1 MKIENRLKLLASENS
16 NYAPLLAQWE
26 FDKRLLSRALN
37 SVSNSFPHYSLHDT
51 SHSSTII
58 NQIEKIIAPN
68 ISYLSATDCWLILEA
83 CYWHDSGMI
92 INHDEKMGLVKDRDF
107 ISYLTSL
114 KNDGGDFSVDAA
126 SILNGI
132 DKEDIEKLLGDSQS
146 LMFII
151 ADYYRS
157 KHAARSEEHVNN
169 PNKIGVDSPRT
180 YLIPKRLISIL
191 GKICSCHG
199 KSSDSILELQKAT
212 DGMDLEDYAHPR
224 YVAGLLR
231 IGDLLDID
239 DGRFCETLL
248 KSISKSPRTS
258 CAHKRKHESIKNLYI
273 DSRVIEIKAECEDY
287 ESFSVQQAWFDYIQ
301 SEFDFQKRVWNE
313 IVPNQDYISL
323 PTVNNVSCEIKGYL
337 TVKGEVPKV
346 TLDKERI
353 YQYLTGNLIYRNATP
368 YLREL
373 IQNSIDAIHNKV
385 WEKYFLEGVGEGV
398 NIYSCEL
405 VKLKAFNELLKNE
418 SVNISLERVG
428 ANGCKLVIRD
438 TGLGMSIQDIG
449 KIINVGSKNQGAKKA
464 IVNSMPDWAKPSGY
478 FGIGFQSV
486 FSASD
491 SVIIETK
498 QDGDL
503 CYQVN
508 FIKNEGRLP
517 NVGVKEIKRKWF
529 EGTRI
534 EMYIHE
540 DKLDDITLLS
550 ESTRRK
556 LYYIEADDGYVDP
569 LITATYD
576 SEQKLSDIKRKV
588 RDQIEST
595 FKSCSVN
602 IIFNGD
608 VIDTGSFSY
617 DFADFNSGIEFNF
630 DIANDKTKK
639 LSLLY
644 RRGVVESHNY
654 HPFLKG
660 AVNIFGGDASDWL
673 SINRDGLRSDK
684 YRVVNELIANG
695 VKNNADKIYDASENK
710 KIASLFLC
718 SETAHYS
725 DDWKEIMV
733 NGVSLD
739 SVYNEGSSV
748 DFMLSNSGRENNY
761 YEFEGAEPNPVDVI
775 CTFSS
780 LVLKSGKVPVFS
792 GIEDKHGYVIDK
804 VSMRVVNDRNDVD
817 YIIAPRLVK
826 ENIDSFAIGKTKRTA
841 ILCYSSKYDKIALEY
856 KLAPS
861 EIFIFGY
868 FSFIE
873 FDRNNHPGVLFLPNL
888 LSGDKFEDEIDII
901 FDFYAK
907 NNIVLDKGLLASL
920 YHECWTELSI
930 CPPKKTSEESV
941 ID

>member
-1 MKIENRLKLLASENS
+1 MKIENRLKLLASENP

-37 SVSNSFPHYSLHDT
+37 SVSNSFPHYSLHDA

-68 ISYLSATDCWLILEA
+68 IVHLSATDCWLILEA

-92 INHDEKMGLVKDRDF
+92 VNHDEKRGLVKDRDF
-107 ISYLTSL
+107 INYLTTL
-114 KNDGGDFSVDAA
+114 KNNGGDFSVDAA
-126 SILNGI
+126 SILDGI
-132 DKEDIEKLLGDSQS
+132 DKENVEKLLGDSQS

-180 YLIPKRLISIL
+180 YLIPQRLISIL

-199 KSSDSILELQKAT
+199 KASESILELQKAT
-212 DGMDLEDYAHPR
+212 DGMDLGDYAHPR

-258 CAHKRKHESIKNLYI
+258 CIHKRKHESIKNLYI

-287 ESFSVQQAWFDYIQ
+287 ESFSVQQSWFDYIQ
-301 SEFDFQKRVWNE
+301 SEFDFQKRVWND

-373 IQNSIDAIHNKV
+373 IQNSIDAIYNKV
-385 WEKYFLEGVGEGV
+385 WEKYFLEEIENESNV
-398 NIYSCEL
+398 YDCEL
-405 VKLKAFNELLKNE
+405 NKLTAFNELLKYE
-418 SVNISLERVG
+418 SVNVTLERVD
-428 ANGCKLVIRD
+428 ADGCKLVIRD

-449 KIINVGSKNQGAKKA
+449 KIINVGSKNKGDKQAT
-464 IVNSMPDWAKPSGY
+464 INSMPDWAKPSGY

-491 SVIIETK
+491 SVTIETK
-498 QDGDL
+498 KDGDL
-503 CYQVN
+503 CYQVH
-508 FIKNEGRLP
+508 FKKVEGRLP
-517 NVGVKEIKRKWF
+517 NVGIKEIKRKWF

-540 DKLDDITLLS
+540 NKLEDITLLS
-550 ESTRRK
+550 DKARRK
-556 LYYIEADDGYVDP
+556 LFYIDAGDKYIDP

-576 SEQKLSDIKRKV
+576 SEQKLYDVKRKII
-588 RDQIEST
+588 DQIDST
-595 FKSCSVN
+595 FKGCGV
-602 IIFNGD
+602 IIEFNGEA
-608 VIDTGSFSY
+608 IDSDSFNY
-617 DFADFNSGIEFNF
+617 EFTDFNSGVEFNF
-630 DIANDKTKK
+630 EIANDRTKK
-639 LSLLY
+639 FSLLY
-644 RRGVVESHNY
+644 RRGVIESHSY

-660 AVNIFGGDASDWL
+660 AVNIFGGDASNWL
-673 SINRDGLRSDK
+673 SINRDGLRNDK
-684 YRVVNELIANG
+684 YREVYEIIMDG
-695 VKNNADKIYDASENK
+695 VKKNAAKIYHSSDSK

-718 SETAHYS
+718 SETTHFS
-725 DDWKEIMV
+725 DDWKKIMV
-733 NGVSLD
+733 NGVSLE
-739 SVYNEGSSV
+739 SIYNGSASV
-748 DFMLSNSGRENNY
+748 DFMLNISSHDNNH
-761 YEFEGAEPNPVDVI
+761 YEFEGSEPNPLDVI

-780 LVLKSGKVPVFS
+780 LVLKNGKVPVFS

-804 VSMRVVNDRNDVD
+804 VTMRVVNDRSDVD
-817 YIIAPRLVK
+817 YIITPRLVK
-826 ENIDSFAIGKTKRTA
+826 ENVDSFAIGKTKRTA
-841 ILCYSSKYDKIALEY
+841 VICYSEKYDRIAL
-856 KLAPS
+856 KSNVVPS
-861 EIFIFGY
+861 EIFTFGY

-873 FDRNNHPGVLFLPNL
+873 FERDNHPGVLFLPNL
-888 LSGDKFEDEIDII
+888 LSDNDFEDEIDII
-901 FDFYAK
+901 FDFYTK
-907 NNIVLDKGLLASL
+907 IGVVLDKDILATL
-920 YHECWTELSI
+920 YHNCWTELSI
-930 CPPKKTSEESV
+930 CPPKKMQEKIA